1 MFGTMKLFKIDNIIL
16 EKIYPIKYEEQVEKY
31 SKEFGVDRLYVYAI
45 IKAESNFN
53 EEANSKSGAKGL
65 MQLMDATAEDI
76 AKELQMNTQE
86 NYDLYNPENNIRF
99 GTKYFS
105 NLLKLYNGNVRLAL
119 AAYNAGKGNVNKWI
133 EKGIIKE
140 DGSDIEN
147 IPFKETNIYV
157 RKILQSYNIYQ
168 RLYD

>member
-1 MFGTMKLFKIDNIIL
+1 MKRFLGIILIILFLFGTMKLFKIDNIIL

-86 NYDLYNPENNIRF
+86 NYDLYHPRAKKE
-99 GTKYFS
+99 
-105 NLLKLYNGNVRLAL
+105 
-119 AAYNAGKGNVNKWI
+119 
-133 EKGIIKE
+133 EK
-140 DGSDIEN
+140 D
-147 IPFKETNIYV
+147 V
-157 RKILQSYNIYQ
+157 
-168 RLYD
+168 